1 MADIDQN
8 EPVVIR
14 DPGILGGRPVFRGTR
29 VPVETVFD
37 NLIEGVDLEEI
48 LDNFPTLD
56 RPDVEIAIRQACE
69 ALKASA
75 PDIAAERSLARVP

>member
-8 EPVVIR
+8 GPVVIR

-48 LDNFPTLD
+48 LENFGTLD
-56 RPDVEIAIRQACE
+56 RRDVEIAIRQACE
-69 ALKASA
+69 ALKAAA